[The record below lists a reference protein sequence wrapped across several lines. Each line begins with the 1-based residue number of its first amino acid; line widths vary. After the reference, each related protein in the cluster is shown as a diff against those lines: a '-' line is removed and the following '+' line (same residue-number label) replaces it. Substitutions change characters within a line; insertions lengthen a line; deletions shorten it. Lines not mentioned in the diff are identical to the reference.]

1 MAKGGEMR
9 LLMFN
14 TVKSG
19 YNGQMMF
26 ILKYLHA
33 MDRSG
38 MRIGYASKSEP
49 LPEIRAQLDEL
60 GVQVHTLPS
69 RNRRPIA
76 YLLAL
81 ARLVRREHYDIVHVH
96 GNSASLALELV
107 AAHLGGARVRIAH
120 SHNTATKHPLLHR
133 LLKPVMLRH
142 ATARMACGADA
153 GRWLF
158 GDRPFE
164 IVPIASDPAAFAFN
178 SDTRSRLRSE
188 MGLGEGD
195 ILAGMVGQLI
205 PVKNPAFM
213 LDALAEAHK
222 HRPELRLALIGYG
235 PQREMLEARAAA
247 LGLSGAVVF
256 TGPVSDVQD
265 RMQAMDLLA
274 MPSLYEGFPNV
285 LVEAQLAGLP
295 ALVSENVTRDCDM
308 TGLLTYLPLDRDA
321 WTRALEDF
329 RPADRTAASADARAK
344 IAQRGYDLNAAA
356 AALKRRYREL
366 LDASP
371 SDGKTLR

>member
-1 MAKGGEMR
+1 MASGEIR

-26 ILKYLHA
+26 ILKYLRA
-33 MDRSG
+33 MDRRG
-38 MRIGYASKSEP
+38 MHIGYASKSEP
-49 LPEIRAQLDEL
+49 LPEIREQLDAM
-60 GVQVHTLPS
+60 GVHVYTLPS
-69 RNRRPIA
+69 RSRRPIA

-81 ARLVRREHYDIVHVH
+81 ARLVRRERYAIVHVH

-107 AAHLGGARVRIAH
+107 AARLGGAPVRIAH

-133 LLKPVMLRH
+133 LLKPLMLKA
-142 ATARMACGADA
+142 ATVRMACGADA

-164 IVPIASDPAAFAFN
+164 IVPIASDPDLFAFN
-178 SDTRSRLRSE
+178 GDTRARLRAE
-188 MGLGEGD
+188 TGLGEGD

-213 LDALAEAHK
+213 LEALARAHRR
-222 HRPELRLALIGYG
+222 RPGLKLMLIGYG
-235 PQREMLEARAAA
+235 PQRDMLAERAGA
-247 LGLSGAVVF
+247 LGLADAVIF

-265 RMQAMDLLA
+265 RMQALDLLA

-295 ALVSENVTRDCDM
+295 ALVSQNVTRDCDM
-308 TGLLTYLPLDRDA
+308 TGLLTYLPLDIAA
-321 WTRALEDF
+321 WAQALEDF
-329 RPADRTAASADARAK
+329 APADRAAASADARVR
-344 IAQRGYDLNAAA
+344 IAGQGYDIHTAA
-356 AALKRRYREL
+356 AALRARYESLTARL
-366 LDASP
+366 
-371 SDGKTLR
+371 